1 MIKARKL
8 NLAVLLALG
17 VAPLGA
23 QAGGNLDT
31 FKFTNEATDDYGF
44 FGIVAETTKIFW
56 DERCA
61 SVSYTLNTVE
71 PNALLSAPN
80 IDIDTVRVE
89 LQESMDQW
97 NAIPTSFIEMNI
109 TEVRPT
115 GNPVRGF
122 DFINELTFSTAP
134 TFGALAS
141 SPSTSLQQDAVF
153 AVGDDI
159 DGDGDSDVYDP
170 DAEGIN
176 VCTDI
181 DGDGDIEFPAGFYA
195 AGTIL
200 DNDVQF
206 GARVTWATSPGFGAA
221 DIQAVAVH
229 EFGHSHGLSHSLINR
244 ISDTDGTGSTMFP
257 FIDTGDPLSEIGSRS
272 LHDDDIA
279 WSSFSY
285 PEGGDGPLSSLQPGD
300 VAFNDAYSV
309 LTGEVVTGDEPIVG
323 GNVYAVNK
331 ATGAIPVGTF
341 NGKSTFVFIPFF
353 NGFFFRAD
361 PDDVVVDGD
370 YELPL
375 PRGEYE
381 IYLQSPDVGGATGSN
396 INLNGVNSS
405 RFGLI
410 GYDEEGIS
418 PGNQEGTFEVRPGA
432 EQTRVV
438 RPGKTPKQANF
449 VTNESI
455 QLESFGT
462 PDFFGTSAVFGQS
475 DVIYA
480 TRFPNEE
487 LLIALEAGASVTTAV
502 FQLNVV
508 DASQL
513 AEVER
518 VSLAL
523 GSVSEDGTLALIDLD
538 KPLRE
543 QTDFIAQDGDL
554 NPVYFN
560 GGNGLGRSLRNTLRK
575 NPDLDVFV
583 VVEMPNDFTPGV
595 TGLPP
600 LLPLDVTGPFGNS
613 FLSLNG
619 SPFNSINA
627 NWVIQLNLTP

>member
-17 VAPLGA
+17 LAPLGA

-31 FKFTNEATDDYGF
+31 FKFTNEPTNDFGF
-44 FGIVAETTKIFW
+44 PGTVVETTKIFW

-71 PNALLSAPN
+71 PNASLPAPN
-80 IDIDTVRVE
+80 IDIDAVRVE

-109 TEVRPT
+109 TEVRAT

-134 TFGALAS
+134 GFTALAS
-141 SPSTSLQQDAVF
+141 SPSTSLQEDAVF
-153 AVGDDI
+153 PPGADI
-159 DGDGDSDVYDP
+159 DGDGDSDVFDP
-170 DAEGIN
+170 EAEGIN

-244 ISDTDGTGSTMFP
+244 ISDSDGTGSTMFP

-272 LHDDDIA
+272 LHEDDIA
-279 WSSFSY
+279 WSSLSY

-300 VAFNDAYSV
+300 IAFDDAYSV
-309 LTGEVVTGDEPIVG
+309 LTGEVVTGDDPIIG
-323 GNVYAVNK
+323 GNIYAVNK
-331 ATGAIPVGTF
+331 ATGAIPVGAF
-341 NGKSTFVFIPFF
+341 NGQSTFVEIPPF
-353 NGFFFRAD
+353 GVFFRENAG
-361 PDDVVVDGD
+361 DVVLNGD
-370 YELPL
+370 YQLPL

-381 IYLQSPDVGGATGSN
+381 IYLQSPDVGGATGNN
-396 INLNGVNSS
+396 ISLNGANSN
-405 RFGLI
+405 RFGFF

-418 PGNQEGTFEVRPGA
+418 PGNQEGTFEDRPGA

-438 RPGKTPKQANF
+438 RPGKTPKPANF

-462 PDFFGTSAVFGQS
+462 PDFIGTGAVIGQS
-475 DVIYA
+475 DVKYA
-480 TRFPNEE
+480 TRFPGEE
-487 LLIALEAGASVTTAV
+487 LLIALEAGASITTAL
-502 FQLNVV
+502 FQLNVL

-523 GSVSEDGTLALIDLD
+523 GTVSEDGTLATIDLD
-538 KPLRE
+538 KTLRE

-595 TGLPP
+595 SALPP
-600 LLPLDVTGPFGNS
+600 LLSLDVTGPFGNS

-619 SPFNSINA
+619 SPFNVIGF
-627 NWVIQLNLTP
+627 NWAIQLNLTP